1 MAGCQIHE
9 NFNPGCEMC
18 NAVAR
23 VRQAARDGTLTFAD
37 TPLVEKYSEE
47 IRKIHEILGIRE
59 ENVFFV
65 SDESR
70 IGYYPDGAAI
80 TLSEILGFKVNDAD
94 RLVDV
99 AKMIREKSR

>member
-1 MAGCQIHE
+1 
-9 NFNPGCEMC
+9 MC

>member
-1 MAGCQIHE
+1 MAGCYLHE
-9 NFNPGCEMC
+9 EFNPACQVC
-18 NAVAR
+18 NDVAR
-23 VRQAARDGTLTFAD
+23 VRQAARDGELTFAE
-37 TPLVEKYSEE
+37 TPLVEEYAEE
-47 IRKIHEILGIRE
+47 ITKIHEILGIRE
-59 ENVFFV
+59 ESVFFV

-99 AKMIREKSR
+99 AKRIREKNR